1 MRTVALTPGVLD
13 PAFSPRPVAG
23 CADFRSQRSAE
34 SPAARIPLRS
44 SSEASIGCRNRVVRV
59 VHQSVVPSAAGREDI
74 MAIWEL
80 IVAALDDARDQGREW
95 LGSGGI
101 ARAVEAIAPG
111 ANPGS
116 VCADVYFRCINDPS
130 KKHSPGLR
138 YLKNPR
144 LVTDD
149 PTMRGKRYRLLTQEE
164 RRAFLDHPRD
174 DLEQYSYTQVLEWL
188 HDPSSTLALD
198 PDEEAFD
205 EARGD
210 ELGGVALLEMHLQ
223 DYLFRNW
230 RQHFPHL
237 DPYEGT
243 RGREFVTAD
252 PGVGTIDFLCTDRE
266 GDFIVIE
273 TKRKPSRPTGDR
285 TDPRVHGL
293 GADEVGRGAPRERHT
308 DRGLGLRRVAHG
320 DRRRTE
326 PRSLGL

>member
-1 MRTVALTPGVLD
+1 
-13 PAFSPRPVAG
+13 
-23 CADFRSQRSAE
+23 
-34 SPAARIPLRS
+34 
-44 SSEASIGCRNRVVRV
+44 
-59 VHQSVVPSAAGREDI
+59 

-95 LGSGGI
+95 LGSGDI

-111 ANPGS
+111 TNLGS
-116 VCADVYFRCINDPS
+116 VRADVNFHCINDPT

-149 PTMRGKRYRLLTQEE
+149 PTLRGKRYRLLTEEE
-164 RRAFLDHPRD
+164 RCAFLDHPRD

-188 HDPSSTLALD
+188 RDPSSTLALD
-198 PDEEAFD
+198 PDD
-205 EARGD
+205 EALGEDRGD

-230 RQHFPHL
+230 KQHFPHL
-237 DPYEGT
+237 HLYEGT
-243 RGREFVTAD
+243 RGREFVTTG

-273 TKRKPSRPTGDR
+273 TKRNLPDR
-285 TDPRVHGL
+285 RAIGQILGYMGWVQTRLANGRRVSGML
-293 GADEVGRGAPRERHT
+293 IAGSGSDALRMAIAAVPDLDLWVYE
-308 DRGLGLRRVAHG
+308 LSFSLRREQQ
-320 DRRRTE
+320 E
-326 PRSLGL
+326 PVMSGGGT